1 MRIKVCDGK
10 YEFVLENL
18 RLSILRY
25 NEPWLGN
32 HIQGERA
39 IIGLME
45 KYQELHRDS
54 KDFEKLFAESVNPT
68 TEKVTLSYSFLKALR
83 ERHAG
88 DQKRIAELE
97 DALEK
102 VKHEKVALIEKAA
115 VTAWNVYMETC
126 KKNGIGPAGWEHW
139 CPANEIRKL
148 KDEL

>member
-25 NEPWLGN
+25 GEPWLNN
-32 HIQGERA
+32 HIQGERS

-45 KYQELHRDS
+45 KYQELHRDG

-97 DALEK
+97 DALK
-102 VKHEKVALIEKAA
+102 KAKDTLGYA
-115 VTAWNVYMETC
+115 ASVCGTDGNCPIDKAKQHAESVLRNV
-126 KKNGIGPAGWEHW
+126 
-139 CPANEIRKL
+139 L
-148 KDEL
+148 

>member
-25 NEPWLGN
+25 GEPWLNN

-45 KYQELHRDS
+45 RHQELHRDG

-97 DALEK
+97 DALKRQRTLLAMLLAFAALTGTVRLTKLSNTQK
-102 VKHEKVALIEKAA
+102 V
-115 VTAWNVYMETC
+115 Y
-126 KKNGIGPAGWEHW
+126 
-139 CPANEIRKL
+139 
-148 KDEL
+148 